1 MGEPSLHDTN
11 NRKEDCVAV
20 HADPEWGKWSDER
33 CITATPFACKT
44 RGKSSAEYK
53 KLR

>member
-1 MGEPSLHDTN
+1 M
-11 NRKEDCVAV
+11 AV

-33 CITATPFACKT
+33 CIMATPFACKT

-53 KLR
+53 ELRKRRCYPNQMRM